1 MMPQSYQ
8 DFFGILAARQILF
21 CSWKN
26 NHELDLV
33 FTAGSD
39 LDLLVQEND
48 EVEVRE
54 CLETLGWFRLINPA
68 SRFSKILH
76 YYKFDG
82 ERFLHIHL
90 YLRLWTGHSWAKE
103 YEIPLVEDVLNS
115 TVTDGK
121 YGIPIP
127 SRSHA
132 LALHRFRSRV
142 KRSSI
147 SGRFLYWRD
156 QISYACEYSFILT
169 CKESDN
175 VRGGVVFPE
184 MEATLCSHPWRR
196 FSKARVISQ
205 ILAQFSARALF
216 KLLRIKKIISGN
228 GRIVVISGPDGAGK
242 STLVSA
248 LISLHK
254 TIQVTGG
261 ASLGRP
267 YGRLINTLIGMRV
280 KKNPEEHDR
289 ALKGKPFSVYKGSK
303 AIVVAT
309 FRCFAG
315 VRCRILRYFGVLVL
329 SDRWPSSDVGG
340 IDGPKIPR
348 VETGILKFMGR
359 VESALY
365 RTIPAAD
372 LAIILKV
379 DLDKALSR
387 NLQRHKPGKETDEE
401 LRGRYKSSQSLA
413 PKASR
418 TIVFENNGTL
428 HEALLGIECLISR
441 GISWRA
447 NG

>member
-1 MMPQSYQ
+1 MMPEPYQ
-8 DFFGILAARQILF
+8 ELFGVLTDRNILF

-39 LDLLVQEND
+39 LDLLVLEKD
-48 EVEVRE
+48 EDEVRE
-54 CLETLGWFRLINPA
+54 CLETLGWFRLVNPA
-68 SRFSKILH
+68 VRFSKILH

-90 YLRLWTGHSWAKE
+90 YLRLWTGHSWVKE
-103 YEIPLVEDVLNS
+103 YEIPLVEVVLNA
-115 TVTDGK
+115 TVTDDK
-121 YGIPIP
+121 YGVPIP

-132 LALHRFRSRV
+132 LAFHRFRERV
-142 KRSSI
+142 KRSSV

-156 QISYACEYSFILT
+156 QMSYASEHRFILT
-169 CKESDN
+169 GKESDN
-175 VRGGVVFPE
+175 VRGGEVFPE
-184 MEATLCSHPWRR
+184 MEMTLLSHPWRR
-196 FSKARVISQ
+196 FSKVRVISQ
-205 ILAQFSARALF
+205 IMAQFISRALF
-216 KLLRIKKIISGN
+216 KLLGIKKIIGGT
-228 GRIVVISGPDGAGK
+228 GRIIVISGPDGAGK

-254 TIQVTGG
+254 TIQATGG

-267 YGRLINTLIGMRV
+267 YGRLINRLVGMRV
-280 KKNPEEHDR
+280 KKRGRSDR
-289 ALKGKPFSVYKGSK
+289 ALNGQPVSVYKGSK
-303 AIVVAT
+303 AIVVAI

-315 VRCRILRYFGVLVL
+315 IRCRILRYFGVLVL
-329 SDRWPSSDVGG
+329 SDRWPSSNVGS

-348 VETGILKFMGR
+348 VETGMLKFMGR
-359 VESALY
+359 VERALY

-372 LAIILKV
+372 LAIILEV

-401 LRGRYKSSQSLA
+401 LSERYKLSQSLV

-418 TIVFENNGTL
+418 TTVFKNNETL
-428 HEALLGIECLISR
+428 HEALLGIECLIAR
-441 GISWRA
+441 GIS
-447 NG
+447 